1 MAVELTEDL
10 MDRALILARKR
21 FSDQPPGF
29 PFDEDLDPNTVK
41 LPPEVERQLHED
53 VEEEGQDA
61 LADLTEESGFESV
74 IGRLSLSRN
83 DVRRSDFASPGW
95 ILVVDH
101 LPIVAPDKIEKL
113 TSLIKKIFSS
123 VGSVREGVYP
133 RHKRVRLVSLVMDR
147 WVLYAI
153 R

>member
-83 DVRRSDFASPGW
+83 DVRQSDFASPGW

-133 RHKRVRLVSLVMDR
+133 CHKRVRLVSLVMDR